1 MHLFYLHGFAS
12 GARSSKAV
20 FFRDRLAPLG
30 AALHTPDFNEPDFA
44 TLTVTRMLDQL
55 DAAIGAL
62 PPGPVA
68 LIGSSLGSF
77 VAWHA
82 TARRMQHA
90 EAAAAPADIAQAA
103 NAAQTANAAQNA
115 NAPAANVPAADA
127 ARADGAQP
135 ADVTHPIAALVLLA
149 PAFEFGANRM
159 RDLGEEGIA
168 RWKATNRLDVFH
180 YGYGEMRSLGY
191 ALYEDASRYDSAQ
204 VHVETPAL
212 VFQGKRDALV
222 DPAMVERFVSSRPSM
237 TLQLLDDDHQ
247 LLASLEHIW
256 KHTAAFL
263 HLHGQASVV

>member
-20 FFRDRLAPLG
+20 FFRERLAPLG
-30 AALHTPDFNEPDFA
+30 IALHTPDFNEPDFA

-55 DAAIGAL
+55 DAAIAAL

-90 EAAAAPADIAQAA
+90 EAAAVPAD
-103 NAAQTANAAQNA
+103 
-115 NAPAANVPAADA
+115 
-127 ARADGAQP
+127 AR
-135 ADVTHPIAALVLLA
+135 THPIVALVLLA

-168 RWKATNRLDVFH
+168 RWKAMNRLDVFH

-191 ALYEDASRYDSAQ
+191 ALYEDASRYNSTRVQ
-204 VHVETPAL
+204 VETPAL

-263 HLHGQASVV
+263 HLHGQVSVV

>member
-12 GARSSKAV
+12 GARSSKAT
-20 FFRDRLAPLG
+20 FFRERLARLG
-30 AALHTPDFNEPDFA
+30 MALHTPDFNEPDFE

-55 DAAIGAL
+55 DAAIAAL

-82 TARRMQHA
+82 TARRAQHPG
-90 EAAAAPADIAQAA
+90 PAD
-103 NAAQTANAAQNA
+103 
-115 NAPAANVPAADA
+115 AADA
-127 ARADGAQP
+127 R
-135 ADVTHPIAALVLLA
+135 THPITALVLLA
-149 PAFEFGANRM
+149 PALEFGANRM
-159 RDLGEEGIA
+159 RDLGEDGLA

-180 YGYGEMRSLGY
+180 YGYAETRPLGY
-191 ALYEDASRYDSAQ
+191 GLYEDAARYDSTRVQ
-204 VHVETPAL
+204 VATPAL
-212 VFQGKRDALV
+212 VFQGKQDALV

-263 HLHGQASVV
+263 HLPG